1 MSWPYVKVC
10 LLLSYFGQ
18 AAWILGPGQAIQGHV
33 NPFFAMLPASLTM
46 AAVIFATLAA
56 IIASQSLISGS
67 FTLVSEAIRL
77 KLFPRLLTTYPGKAV
92 GQMYLPVER
101 PVLRPY
107 TVTLGT
113 SAKRIFG

>member
-1 MSWPYVKVC
+1 
-10 LLLSYFGQ
+10 
-18 AAWILGPGQAIQGHV
+18 
-33 NPFFAMLPASLTM
+33 PFFAMLPASLTM

-92 GQMYLPVER
+92 GQMYLPVVNWGLWGVTSMLVIFFQTSER
-101 PVLRPY
+101 MEAAY
-107 TVTLGT
+107 G
-113 SAKRIFG
+113 